1 MSVESYLSF
10 IIIKLGR
17 GLSLSPTY
25 YDSEVEMKKKIYSLI
40 ILFAMVTMVFLPL
53 TVLGASSVTIDIKT
67 KESLSKGDLEGRT
80 LGIWKINDKFID
92 TSMDKTR
99 LVAILDRLSEADL
112 DGQLENKADKWIV
125 SPKESD
131 NYKVTLSLEP
141 GTYYIRELGDS
152 KERFIES
159 AVFSPGETNII
170 KLKWGLKITPTP
182 PPPPPGD
189 TPPPPEETPPPPET
203 VVLIKTDGEGNY
215 LAGAKFTLHY
225 ANGDPVLTK
234 NGAFDD
240 KGSAEVFVTDENGR
254 ITIKNVKAG
263 IYTFKEVEAP
273 AGYEI
278 VKSESD
284 FVIFEGK
291 GANVSV
297 INKKKLGSYNF
308 FKTDGS
314 RKKGLSGA
322 EFVITRNKNGMD
334 ERVKRDG
341 KDLVLS
347 SGTDGKFSVY
357 DLPYGTYYI
366 WETKAPDGY
375 TLLQGSL
382 KFEIDDNSFEK
393 VLIIENRKEPPIP
406 LPKTGDITLIVLVIA
421 GAVMV
426 GLGKYL
432 IKDKK

>member
-1 MSVESYLSF
+1 
-10 IIIKLGR
+10 
-17 GLSLSPTY
+17 
-25 YDSEVEMKKKIYSLI
+25 MKKKIYSLI

-67 KESLSKGDLEGRT
+67 RESLSKGDLEGRT
-80 LGIWKINDKFID
+80 LGIWKINDKFIN

-112 DGQLENKADKWIV
+112 DRQLENKADKWIV
-125 SPKESD
+125 SPKEAD
-131 NYKVTLSLEP
+131 DYKVTLSLEP
-141 GTYYIRELGDS
+141 GTYYIRELGNS

-189 TPPPPEETPPPPET
+189 TPPPPEETPPHPET

-215 LAGAKFTLHY
+215 LSGAKFTLHY
-225 ANGDPVLTK
+225 SNGNPVLTK
-234 NGAFDD
+234 NGAFYD

-263 IYTFKEVEAP
+263 AYFFKEVEAP
-273 AGYEI
+273 AGYDI

-308 FKTDGS
+308 FKTDES
-314 RKKGLSGA
+314 KKLGLSGA

-375 TLLQGSL
+375 ALLQGSL

>member
-1 MSVESYLSF
+1 
-10 IIIKLGR
+10 
-17 GLSLSPTY
+17 
-25 YDSEVEMKKKIYSLI
+25 MKKKIYSLI

-53 TVLGASSVTIDIKT
+53 TVLGASSITIDIKT
-67 KESLSKGDLEGRT
+67 RESLSKGDLEGRT

-112 DGQLENKADKWIV
+112 DRQLENKADKWIV
-125 SPKESD
+125 SPKEAD
-131 NYKVTLSLEP
+131 DYKLTLSLEP
-141 GTYYIRELGDS
+141 GTYYIRELGNS

-215 LAGAKFTLHY
+215 LSGAKFTLHY
-225 ANGDPVLTK
+225 ANGNPVLTK
-234 NGAFDD
+234 NGAFYD
-240 KGSAEVFVTDENGR
+240 KGSAEVFVTDGNGR

-263 IYTFKEVEAP
+263 AYFFKEVEAP
-273 AGYEI
+273 AGYDI

-308 FKTDGS
+308 FKTDES
-314 RKKGLSGA
+314 KKLGLSGA

-334 ERVKRDG
+334 ERVKRNG